1 VIVTPRAEMV
11 KFLDQ
16 LKEVGFDYATYSGIS
31 ISPFELEEIINKKK
45 ILAAAEK
52 KTEEVEDHFAQG
64 FYSEVEKRQKKIMI

>member
-1 VIVTPRAEMV
+1 MITPRTEMV

-31 ISPFELEEIINKKK
+31 ISPFELEEVINKKK
-45 ILAAAEK
+45 ILATAKK

-64 FYSEVEKRQKKIMI
+64 FYSEEEKKQKKIMI